1 MDAKTHNRGSTMVDI
16 REDCVSCSIV
26 NNSFANSYKYD
37 IGIFQTAPLIN
48 VHGLLIAGNQ
58 FNPARR
64 NPKRRVARH
73 QPRLHL
79 RRPVQTPL
87 QRG

>member
-37 IGIFQTAPLIN
+37 IGIFR
-48 VHGLLIAGNQ
+48 LL
-58 FNPARR
+58 R
-64 NPKRRVARH
+64 
-73 QPRLHL
+73 
-79 RRPVQTPL
+79 
-87 QRG
+87 